1 MGVPFSGDLMSNK
14 YNKTL
19 RPPILAVKFA
29 NILFGL
35 GLMAS
40 ALIVVYF
47 LYDLYFLQSDDL
59 SQYNKDFLFR
69 YKLVSIFF
77 GILLIFVFTIG
88 LKININKKVNYLL
101 LIISLV
107 TSLYIGEIF
116 LKIYNSPYV
125 GEYLLN
131 KKREYNAAQEGITYD
146 ARKYIEVYEELN
158 KRGIEVYPNVYPSF
172 LIKSQSLFER
182 IDDTLQVTSNGLSTP
197 NGKIFHLGGISD
209 VKMFFSPEELG
220 YYSIYKTDEHGFNNN
235 KGLYIKDHID
245 ILLTGDSFT
254 EGKSVKQE
262 NNISGVLRKMGYRAV
277 SLGMGGNGPLIEYA
291 NLVEYAI
298 PLRPK
303 VVLWVYYEND
313 ISDLKVEMESSLLMR
328 YLKDEG
334 FTQNLIERQDEIDH
348 MLHQY
353 LDQNLLAWKEKSLQ
367 RYNES
372 HQLFNFSARS
382 VFMLNKLSE
391 RITKLIPISLDS
403 SKISTIDLAID
414 NTFRDILSKA
424 KTTVSKWDG
433 EFFFVFLP
441 TFGRYVLDEKNFD
454 EELRFR
460 KRILSIVRKLD
471 IPIIDI
477 HKEVFLFH
485 NDPESLYALRV
496 GGHYNREGYRLVAE
510 GIAKILSQRGSL
522 TTN

>member
-1 MGVPFSGDLMSNK
+1 
-14 YNKTL
+14 
-19 RPPILAVKFA
+19 
-29 NILFGL
+29 
-35 GLMAS
+35 
-40 ALIVVYF
+40 
-47 LYDLYFLQSDDL
+47 
-59 SQYNKDFLFR
+59 
-69 YKLVSIFF
+69 
-77 GILLIFVFTIG
+77 
-88 LKININKKVNYLL
+88 
-101 LIISLV
+101 
-107 TSLYIGEIF
+107 
-116 LKIYNSPYV
+116 
-125 GEYLLN
+125 
-131 KKREYNAAQEGITYD
+131 
-146 ARKYIEVYEELN
+146 
-158 KRGIEVYPNVYPSF
+158 
-172 LIKSQSLFER
+172 
-182 IDDTLQVTSNGLSTP
+182 
-197 NGKIFHLGGISD
+197 
-209 VKMFFSPEELG
+209 
-220 YYSIYKTDEHGFNNN
+220 
-235 KGLYIKDHID
+235 
-245 ILLTGDSFT
+245 
-254 EGKSVKQE
+254 
-262 NNISGVLRKMGYRAV
+262 
-277 SLGMGGNGPLIEYA
+277 
-291 NLVEYAI
+291 
-298 PLRPK
+298 
-303 VVLWVYYEND
+303 
-313 ISDLKVEMESSLLMR
+313 DLKVEMESSLLMR

-510 GIAKILSQRGSL
+510 GIAKIL
-522 TTN
+522 